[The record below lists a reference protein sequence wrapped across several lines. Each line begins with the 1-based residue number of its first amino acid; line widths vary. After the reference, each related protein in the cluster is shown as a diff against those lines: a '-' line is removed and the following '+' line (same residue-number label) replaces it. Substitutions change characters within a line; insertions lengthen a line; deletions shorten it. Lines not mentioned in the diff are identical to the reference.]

1 MKIFPPRPQIF
12 CAAPLELNFSEFR
25 NPSSVCRRGAEIRAG
40 AGALGVEI
48 AKSKFGSDDME
59 PNEAQE
65 LQEQQEKGLEGRM
78 KPVSFSM
85 AVLAVLVAIVTVMGH
100 RSHTE
105 AVLLQAKASD
115 QWNLYQAKKIRQN
128 DTELATDLLSAL
140 AVRDPAAGK
149 KLADGYNAHE
159 EKWTED
165 LKEEQNEALKL
176 EAEVKLAER
185 KADRFDLG
193 EALLEIGLVVSSI
206 TLLTRLRAYWYMGL
220 IFGVAGVIVASFAF
234 TVR

>member
-1 MKIFPPRPQIF
+1 
-12 CAAPLELNFSEFR
+12 
-25 NPSSVCRRGAEIRAG
+25 
-40 AGALGVEI
+40 
-48 AKSKFGSDDME
+48 ME
-59 PNEAQE
+59 ANEARE
-65 LQEQQEKGLEGRM
+65 LQEQQEAAVENHL

-100 RSHTE
+100 RTHTE

-115 QWNLYQAKKIRQN
+115 RWNLYQAKKIRQN
-128 DTELATDLLSAL
+128 DTLLATDLLSAL
-140 AVRDPAAGK
+140 ELRDPLVGK
-149 KLADGYNAHE
+149 KLTDGYNAHE
-159 EKWTED
+159 EKWSED
-165 LKEEQNEALKL
+165 LKEEQGEAEGL

-220 IFGVAGVIVASFAF
+220 VFGTAGVIVALFAF
-234 TVR
+234 LVR